1 MIGKLL
7 CTLKSDFELIDMH
20 VYHDVGKQML
30 QLYLLLGNLKIVL
43 LKL

>member
-1 MIGKLL
+1 MISKLL
-7 CTLKSDFELIDMH
+7 GTLKSYFESIDMH

-30 QLYLLLGNLKIVL
+30 KLYLLLGNLKIAL